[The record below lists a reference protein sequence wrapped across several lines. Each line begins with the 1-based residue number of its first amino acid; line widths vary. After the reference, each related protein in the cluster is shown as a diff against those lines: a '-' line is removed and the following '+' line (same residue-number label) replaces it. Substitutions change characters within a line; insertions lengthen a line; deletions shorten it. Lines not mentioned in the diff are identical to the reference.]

1 MVGGQPRL
9 LEPNQQTVPAT
20 DALIK
25 RFELLSKIFGNVT
38 TRSNTFAVWM
48 TVGFF
53 NVTNDQTQPV
63 QLGSEYNW
71 PGGQGPI
78 RHKFFAI
85 VDRSQLQVWPTNNL
99 QGQAKVTSATT
110 ISLPVNAGPPPVP
123 ATSTKAA
130 VSLLDAAGQP
140 ITGPGSP
147 PPQNQPPLLNPVRNH
162 FTNRT
167 WTPGWLQAPA
177 IAGTSLTFEPGTPY
191 EETVIVDATGNATF
205 YAQGQPR
212 TDAMGN
218 PYLHP
223 AGCRVISRGN
233 PGPWTQ
239 YDPANDQG
247 VVPYAVRVN

>member
-20 DALIK
+20 DAPIK

-130 VSLLDAAGQP
+130 VSLLDAGGKP
-140 ITGPGSP
+140 ITGPGR
-147 PPQNQPPLLNPVRNH
+147 VWNH

-167 WTPGWLQAPA
+167 WTPGWLQG

-205 YAQGQPR
+205 YVQGQPR

-223 AGCRVISRGN
+223 AGCTVISRGN

-239 YDPANDQG
+239 YDPANDLG